1 MAQIHT
7 IYELNFFQNELQLQ
21 QYQIVF
27 NTSKFAK
34 YELIISDVTEITKTI
49 QNISS
54 NSQHPNQYFF
64 EVR

>member
-54 NSQHPNQYFF
+54 NSQHPNQ
-64 EVR
+64 